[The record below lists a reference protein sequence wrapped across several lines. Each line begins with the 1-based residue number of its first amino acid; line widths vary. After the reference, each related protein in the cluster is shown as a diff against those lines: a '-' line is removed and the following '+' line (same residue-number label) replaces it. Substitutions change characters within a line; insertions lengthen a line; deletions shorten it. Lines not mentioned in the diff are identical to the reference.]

1 MPKSALQSEPD
12 DIIQYKRNLASMK
25 QHNERVRK
33 TKACIDMS
41 TPESLGLKHLKTRA
55 KKKQLNEDRNQHV
68 AKENRKLMENM
79 IKIMSDPRKQKPH
92 VFLDSLNEKERVFYV
107 EKVNRGNEVMFERLK
122 ATKPV
127 VSRKKMEE
135 DFNHHQKFLGYM
147 QRKTRFKTLPKI
159 ASTKAGSELF
169 DADSYAS
176 MNAPST
182 APDDPNFGTGLTGS
196 PIQSM
201 SDFRKNVL
209 SQKRAP
215 NLHAPRPTPNGIKEV
230 KRTHSQGHD
239 NELVRDG
246 IRFEMTHEP
255 KASA

>member
-1 MPKSALQSEPD
+1 MPKSALLSQPD

-25 QHNERVRK
+25 HHNDRVRA
-33 TKACIDMS
+33 TKSCIDMS

-68 AKENRKLMENM
+68 ATENRKLMENM

-92 VFLDSLNEKERVFYV
+92 VFLDSLNERERAFYV
-107 EKVNRGNEVMFERLK
+107 ENVNRGNEVMFERLK

-127 VSRKKMEE
+127 LGRKKMED

-147 QRKTRFKTLPKI
+147 QRKSRFALPKI
-159 ASTKAGSELF
+159 SAKTEKSELF
-169 DADSYAS
+169 DSDAYAS
-176 MNAPST
+176 MNSSGM
-182 APDDPNFGTGLTGS
+182 DDPNFGTGLTGS

-201 SDFRKNVL
+201 ADFRKNVL

-215 NLHAPRPTPNGIKEV
+215 NLNAPRQDHSKSMT
-230 KRTHSQGHD
+230 RTESEGGGGSSVD
-239 NELVRDG
+239 RGGV
-246 IRFEMTHEP
+246 RFEMTHEP
-255 KASA
+255 TGSA